1 MYHSNSRIKSIFTLN
16 QRLSISGL
24 ILGPFNYQV
33 LLVINALVGAIACN
47 DDDDD
52 DDDDIG
58 AVDCRWLLECEYL
71 CDTYDDDCLWMIILW
86 W

>member
-1 MYHSNSRIKSIFTLN
+1 
-16 QRLSISGL
+16 
-24 ILGPFNYQV
+24 V

-58 AVDCRWLLECEYL
+58 AVDCR
-71 CDTYDDDCLWMIILW
+71 
-86 W
+86 